1 MGIIHNLSI
10 YDDRANAITFNIRD
24 CFINKTFSVLIL
36 NKIYIICNITY
47 GDIIEQILSTEK

>member
-1 MGIIHNLSI
+1 MGLIHNLSI
-10 YDDRANAITFNIRD
+10 YDDRANAITFDIRD

-47 GDIIEQILSTEK
+47 GDIILSTEK